1 MINQKNKYLL
11 IMSNH
16 KKNFFLLIT
25 FLLISSCV
33 FSTNFDEKNNYNFKK
48 IYFEV
53 VEKKIN
59 YTNVLPND
67 LKKMID
73 SWFSNSVKVN
83 GYNGILEVFINEYN
97 EELIDIPGGKKILLS
112 LNFEIIIKNKTL
124 SQKETLQVN
133 ISEFS
138 EIEGDFSINELEV
151 LKYNTQLNL
160 VSKMS
165 NLKENH

>member
-1 MINQKNKYLL
+1 
-11 IMSNH
+11 MSNF
-16 KKNFFLLIT
+16 KKNVLFLII

-59 YTNVLPND
+59 FTNALPND
-67 LKKMID
+67 LKKMIE

-97 EELIDIPGGKKILLS
+97 EELVDIPDGKKILLS
-112 LNFEIIIKNKTL
+112 LNFEIIIKNETL

-151 LKYNTQLNL
+151 LKYNTQLNM

-165 NLKENH
+165 NLKDKF

>member
-1 MINQKNKYLL
+1 
-11 IMSNH
+11 MSNL
-16 KKNFFLLIT
+16 KKNSFFLIT
-25 FLLISSCV
+25 LLLISSCV

-59 YTNVLPND
+59 YTNTLPID

-73 SWFSNSVKVN
+73 SWFSNSVKIN
-83 GYNGILEVFINEYN
+83 GYDGTLEILINEYN
-97 EELIDIPGGKKILLS
+97 EELIDIPNGKKILLS
-112 LNFEIIIKNKTL
+112 LNFEIIIKNETL

-151 LKYNTQLNL
+151 LKYNTQLNM

-165 NLKENH
+165 NLKENF

>member
-1 MINQKNKYLL
+1 
-11 IMSNH
+11 MSNF
-16 KKNFFLLIT
+16 KKNVLFLII

-48 IYFEV
+48 VYFEV

-59 YTNVLPND
+59 YTNALPND
-67 LKKMID
+67 LKKMIE
-73 SWFSNSVKVN
+73 SWFSNSVKIN

-97 EELIDIPGGKKILLS
+97 EELIDIPDGKKILLS
-112 LNFEIIIKNKTL
+112 LNFEIIIKNETL

-151 LKYNTQLNL
+151 LKYNTQLNM

-165 NLKENH
+165 NLKDKF

>member
-1 MINQKNKYLL
+1 
-11 IMSNH
+11 MSNL
-16 KKNFFLLIT
+16 KKNSFFLIT
-25 FLLISSCV
+25 LLLISSCV

-59 YTNVLPND
+59 YTNTLPID

-73 SWFSNSVKVN
+73 SWFSNSVKIN
-83 GYNGILEVFINEYN
+83 GYDGTLEILINEYN
-97 EELIDIPGGKKILLS
+97 EELIDIPDGKKILLS
-112 LNFEIIIKNKTL
+112 LNFEIIIKNETL

-151 LKYNTQLNL
+151 LKYNTQLNM

-165 NLKENH
+165 NLKENF

>member
-1 MINQKNKYLL
+1 
-11 IMSNH
+11 MSNF
-16 KKNFFLLIT
+16 KKNVLFLII

-48 IYFEV
+48 VYFEV

-59 YTNVLPND
+59 YTNALPND

-73 SWFSNSVKVN
+73 SWFSNSVKIN

-97 EELIDIPGGKKILLS
+97 EELIDIPDGKKILLS
-112 LNFEIIIKNKTL
+112 LNFEIIIKNETL

-151 LKYNTQLNL
+151 LKYNTQLNM

-165 NLKENH
+165 NLKDKF